1 MIDEKGENL
10 GVLRRE
16 EAFALAREHNI
27 DLIEISPQAKPP
39 VARLMSFDKYRYLKE
54 KEQKKERLAQ
64 KSSGFK
70 QVRITARAAQN
81 DLLVRVKKVQ
91 EFFEEGYQV
100 EIVMKLR
107 GREKR
112 NKDWAFQ
119 KMREFLK
126 MIPVEYRV
134 VSEPRFGGPGITAQI
149 IKK

>member
-1 MIDEKGENL
+1 
-10 GVLRRE
+10 
-16 EAFALAREHNI
+16 
-27 DLIEISPQAKPP
+27 
-39 VARLMSFDKYRYLKE
+39 MSFDKYRYLKE

-81 DLLVRVKKVQ
+81 DLLVRIKKVQ
-91 EFFEEGYQV
+91 EFFEEGHQV

-126 MIPVEYRV
+126 MIPVEYKV